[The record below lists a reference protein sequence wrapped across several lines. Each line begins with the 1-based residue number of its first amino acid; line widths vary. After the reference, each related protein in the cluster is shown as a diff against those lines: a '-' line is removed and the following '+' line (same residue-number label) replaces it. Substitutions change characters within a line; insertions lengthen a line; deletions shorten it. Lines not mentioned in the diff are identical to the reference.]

1 MDLSNSI
8 LKLYQRFYAQKELL
22 KDAHTLTINLNQVDI
37 TEFPTEQAVNEMNRV
52 ASYLIGVQDITK
64 VSFDNRVKAVKQAYQ
79 NQPFWRE
86 LLFDY
91 LDMTLNI
98 EEEKLKD
105 KGIDILTNAQEVMND
120 IYYHEE
126 QQNEMVSVY
135 ASKITAEKFHVDA
148 KELIHN
154 YFKMMKKDAN
164 EAWQVLIT
172 NPAYFSP
179 IITTDSN
186 GKKVLSPTQAIEE
199 NKKLASFLKK
209 LKG

>member
-22 KDAHTLTINLNQVDI
+22 KDARTLTVDLNQI
-37 TEFPTEQAVNEMNRV
+37 GETEFPTEQAISEMNRV

-98 EEEKLKD
+98 EEEKLKNNG
-105 KGIDILTNAQEVMND
+105 KNILIDAQEVMND

-135 ASKITAEKFHVDA
+135 ASKITSEKFHVDA
-148 KELIHN
+148 YALIRN
-154 YFKMMKKDAN
+154 YTTNKKKN
-164 EAWQVLIT
+164 KVLIGY
-172 NPAYFSP
+172 P
-179 IITTDSN
+179 
-186 GKKVLSPTQAIEE
+186 
-199 NKKLASFLKK
+199 
-209 LKG
+209 